1 MFCSILL
8 GLFAYDCATFF
19 CSAYMLSDLAPF
31 FGSLTRSLPHQQDA
45 NLSARYSL
53 TLSLGPLWAF
63 GGAQFGPPVW
73 DQKLEKKPN
82 HMKHTMH
89 RPTMQNCLMCVL
101 KNLLLA

>member
-1 MFCSILL
+1 
-8 GLFAYDCATFF
+8 
-19 CSAYMLSDLAPF
+19 MLSDLAPF
-31 FGSLTRSLPHQQDA
+31 FLGSLTRSLPRQQDA

-73 DQKLEKKPN
+73 DQKLKKKKTKSHEAHN
-82 HMKHTMH
+82 AST
-89 RPTMQNCLMCVL
+89 NNAYCLMCVL